1 MKNRL
6 LNAALEIAVFN
17 NYLYYELYKVVSA
30 KDIPTFA
37 AILCHLLKPDDMVL
51 NKFLETNRTLY
62 FLTANSNL
70 ELIIECYNNMSLPL
84 GYYESFERLKNTYEP
99 IINISSNLAF
109 DLYRKNF
116 FPTRINVVN
125 NVAKIDINFSDYEYA
140 TLVIDFTSNVL
151 GSRVAKIKYSSL
163 PTKQNF
169 ILIDI
174 LRTSGFNVVF

>member
-1 MKNRL
+1 MENRL
-6 LNAALEIAVFN
+6 LNAALELAVFN
-17 NYLYYELYKVVSA
+17 NYLYYELYRVVST

-37 AILCHLLKPDDMVL
+37 AILCHLLKPNYMTLD
-51 NKFLETNRTLY
+51 KFLKTNRTLY
-62 FLTANSNL
+62 FLTVNSNL
-70 ELIIECYNNMSLPL
+70 ELIIEYYNNMTLPL
-84 GYYESFERLKNTYEP
+84 GYYESFERLKNMYEP
-99 IINISSNLAF
+99 IIDISSNLAF

-140 TLVIDFTSNVL
+140 TLIIDFTSNVL

>member
-1 MKNRL
+1 MENRL
-6 LNAALEIAVFN
+6 LNAALELAVFN
-17 NYLYYELYKVVSA
+17 NYLYYELYRVVST

-37 AILCHLLKPDDMVL
+37 AILCHLLKPDDMTL
-51 NKFLETNRTLY
+51 DKFLKTNRTLY
-62 FLTANSNL
+62 FLTVNSNL
-70 ELIIECYNNMSLPL
+70 ELIIEYYNNMTLPL
-84 GYYESFERLKNTYEP
+84 GYYESFERLKNTYES
-99 IINISSNLAF
+99 IIEISSNLAF

-140 TLVIDFTSNVL
+140 TLVIDFNSNVL

-174 LRTSGFNVVF
+174 LRTSDFNVVF

>member
-1 MKNRL
+1 MENRL
-6 LNAALEIAVFN
+6 LNAALELAVFN
-17 NYLYYELYKVVSA
+17 NYLYYELYRVVFT

-37 AILCHLLKPDDMVL
+37 AILCHLLKPNYMTLD
-51 NKFLETNRTLY
+51 KFLKTNRTLY
-62 FLTANSNL
+62 FLAVNSNL
-70 ELIIECYNNMSLPL
+70 ELIIEYYNNMTLPL

-140 TLVIDFTSNVL
+140 TLIIDFTSNVL

>member
-1 MKNRL
+1 MENRL
-6 LNAALEIAVFN
+6 LNAALELAVFN
-17 NYLYYELYKVVSA
+17 NYSYYELYRVVST

-37 AILCHLLKPDDMVL
+37 AILCHLLKSNYMTLD
-51 NKFLETNRTLY
+51 KFLKTNRTLY
-62 FLTANSNL
+62 FLTVNSNL
-70 ELIIECYNNMSLPL
+70 ELIIEYYNNMTLPL

-99 IINISSNLAF
+99 IIDISSNLAF

-116 FPTRINVVN
+116 FPTRISVVN

-140 TLVIDFTSNVL
+140 TLIIDFTSNVL

>member
-1 MKNRL
+1 MENRL
-6 LNAALEIAVFN
+6 LNAALELAVFN
-17 NYLYYELYKVVSA
+17 NYSYYELYRVVST

-37 AILCHLLKPDDMVL
+37 AILCHLLKPNYMTLD
-51 NKFLETNRTLY
+51 KFLKTNRTLY
-62 FLTANSNL
+62 FLTVNSNL
-70 ELIIECYNNMSLPL
+70 ELIIEYYNNMTLPL

-99 IINISSNLAF
+99 IIDISSNLAF

-116 FPTRINVVN
+116 FPTRISVVN

-140 TLVIDFTSNVL
+140 TLIIDFTSNVL